1 MSHSISSH
9 IYHHALPMWIC
20 EELAYRNVSKHFGIQ
35 TCFTHIHIYTS
46 LWTHKTHN
54 IIEAYTHNYNIY
66 TAYIYISC
74 SQIFRQSH
82 LECNIVAYFLDPW
95 SLWLF
100 LILNEPNN
108 MPRTSMCSRTHS
120 ARALGAYRRSLA
132 LNWLPLRWANPW
144 QNSDFLSQNQWCLV
158 SMSQSDLAI
167 SSVVFVWTNLNGWKL
182 AVDSQ
187 STLDLHGRGPQSQI
201 MEPDHK
207 LSLGPFSCC
216 KSSVTVVE
224 RG

>member
-20 EELAYRNVSKHFGIQ
+20 EELAYRNVSKHFRIQ

-46 LWTHKTHN
+46 LWTHKTHS

-74 SQIFRQSH
+74 SQIFWQSH
-82 LECNIVAYFLDPW
+82 LEGNIVAYFLDPW

-108 MPRTSMCSRTHS
+108 MIAPGP
-120 ARALGAYRRSLA
+120 LGPIEGPWHWIDYPSG
-132 LNWLPLRWANPW
+132 WTNPW
-144 QNSDFLSQNQWCLV
+144 QNSDFLSENQWCLV
-158 SMSQSDLAI
+158 SMSQSDLTI
-167 SSVVFVWTNLNGWKL
+167 SSVVFVWTNLSGLKIG
-182 AVDSQ
+182 S
-187 STLDLHGRGPQSQI
+187 R
-201 MEPDHK
+201 
-207 LSLGPFSCC
+207 
-216 KSSVTVVE
+216 
-224 RG
+224 